1 MRESCAKAGPIY
13 LLSTRFFAAL
23 CGVLSLALLP
33 AQSPPPEAA
42 LARIQA
48 HMRQSLERLPNH
60 TCRLE
65 IRRAH
70 LGADVRARIQAR
82 LDARSDELDEQIVKK
97 AEELSKQYR
106 SNTQEQ
112 LEAVEAEYRALAEQA
127 SFDLDIPLD
136 VTDSIALEAAFVGG
150 KELYAFPDSPRFED
164 IPLAQLIGH
173 GTVATGVFAGH
184 TKKIIVDQVGSIVY
198 SGEENVEGRRLQRFN
213 YKVPLADS
221 EYSVNNQGQATRV
234 PYYGSFWATAE
245 SNELL
250 RLTIRV
256 DELPVDVG
264 VVGFA
269 TQIDY
274 QPLPGALEPLLVV
287 DRSRFSMLL
296 STGVESVSETR
307 FEDCRAFVGSSV
319 LSFDDNSLRYYVER
333 TEALNNFEVPLGTTL
348 PVEITTLIDSDT
360 SRVGDRIE
368 AKLTRNIRLDD
379 GSTIPKGAV
388 LRGRLRR
395 LEFYAGAQAYFGVGI
410 EFQELLFDDFRA
422 VVSLELDRIGNNTI
436 GVQQQEPVTWIGN
449 TVHQVNRGEVFTDMR
464 NAGGAKPPDIAEQAS
479 DRFVSHALF
488 GVGVF
493 YVQQLRMNRMRLS
506 PGLRMT
512 WSTAAN
518 SPVQPPPARQ

>member
-1 MRESCAKAGPIY
+1 M
-13 LLSTRFFAAL
+13 L
-23 CGVLSLALLP
+23 CGVLSIASLA

-48 HMRQSLERLPNH
+48 HVRQSLERLPNH
-60 TCRLE
+60 TCRVE
-65 IRRAH
+65 VRRAH
-70 LGADVRARIQAR
+70 LGSDVRTRIERR
-82 LDARSDELDEQIVKK
+82 LAGRSDELVEQIERKTEEVQRGGPLAPS
-97 AEELSKQYR
+97 AEDAFRTIE
-106 SNTQEQ
+106 
-112 LEAVEAEYRALAEQA
+112 EQA
-127 SFDLDIPLD
+127 SFELDIPLD

-184 TKKIIVDQVGSIVY
+184 TKKIIVDEVGSIVY
-198 SGEENVEGRRLQRFN
+198 SGEEIVDGRRLQRFN
-213 YKVPLADS
+213 YTVPLADS
-221 EYSVNNQGQATRV
+221 EYSVNNQGRATRV
-234 PYYGSFWATAE
+234 PYYGNFWATADGG
-245 SNELL
+245 ELL

-256 DELPVDVG
+256 DNLPVDVG

-274 QPLPGALEPLLVV
+274 QPLPGAVEPLLVV

-307 FEDCRAFVGSSV
+307 FENCRAFVGSSV

-348 PVEITTLIDSDT
+348 PVEITTLIDSDI

-368 AKLTRNIRLDD
+368 AKLTRNIGLDN
-379 GSTIPKGAV
+379 GSTIPKGTL

-395 LEFYAGAQAYFGVGI
+395 LEFYGGGQSYFGVGI
-410 EFQELLFDDFRA
+410 EFQELLFDDSRA
-422 VVSLELDRIGNNTI
+422 VVSLKLDRVGNNAM
-436 GVQQQEPVTWIGN
+436 GVQQQEPITWVGN
-449 TVHQVNRGEVFTDMR
+449 TFRDLDRTSGVYTDMR
-464 NAGGAKPPDIAEQAS
+464 DSHPIGTLPPDLYQESS

-493 YVQQLRMNRMRLS
+493 YVQRPRTNRMRLV

-512 WSTAAN
+512 WRTVTNSRGATAPA
-518 SPVQPPPARQ
+518 VQ